1 MLRRNKID
9 GVKINDSLLIQSS
22 LLVPAPAVMQS
33 EPIIW
38 VGCHIH
44 RFLSDTRDG
53 GWGWWCERARMSRSN
68 GRRRVVRDL
77 DLPAQALRR
86 KGPGCRH

>member
-9 GVKINDSLLIQSS
+9 GVKIDDSLLIQSS

-44 RFLSDTRDG
+44 RIPERYP
-53 GWGWWCERARMSRSN
+53 GW
-68 GRRRVVRDL
+68 RVGLVV
-77 DLPAQALRR
+77 
-86 KGPGCRH
+86 